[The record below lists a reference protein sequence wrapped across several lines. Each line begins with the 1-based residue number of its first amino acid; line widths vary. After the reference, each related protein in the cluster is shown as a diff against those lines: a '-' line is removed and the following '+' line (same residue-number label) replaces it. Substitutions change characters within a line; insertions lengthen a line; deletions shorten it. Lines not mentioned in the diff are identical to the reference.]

1 MRRNHFLLSEAFVDE
16 EAKNGENDNDDDN
29 NDHNENSIVYQHEQ
43 LLRKIPEGAA
53 VGPSVGGSVGGAVGA
68 RQPVESTKVEQS
80 SVSSMQS
87 LSPNPISN
95 IRRRFHTNTLQGNGV
110 TLHNFSTNKLED
122 VD

>member
-1 MRRNHFLLSEAFVDE
+1 MSRNHFLFSGEFVDE

-53 VGPSVGGSVGGAVGA
+53 VGA

-87 LSPNPISN
+87 LSPKPISH
-95 IRRRFHTNTLQGNGV
+95 ICRRYHTNTLQRNG
-110 TLHNFSTNKLED
+110 LALNNLGTNKLED